1 MNKVAKSSER
11 IQTVLNYWFSSSW
24 DRNSQIPGD
33 LMMKWFGVAYDP
45 VKKSVGSS
53 GEEAQRAI
61 DNEIREMF
69 LEDLKLSI
77 IKDESGTFNSWRED
91 PQGLLAL
98 VIMHDQFPRNIFRK
112 KPEAFAYESYALE
125 LVLGL
130 VKDRQDK
137 KYKLFERVFLYL
149 PLEHS
154 ENMTYQDLGL
164 ELFTDLVKDY
174 ESNPSAKQ
182 YLKFMEEHREI
193 IQKFGRFPHRN
204 DILGRIS
211 TEEEITYLKSGG
223 ARFGQ

>member
-1 MNKVAKSSER
+1 
-11 IQTVLNYWFSSSW
+11 
-24 DRNSQIPGD
+24 
-33 LMMKWFGVAYDP
+33 
-45 VKKSVGSS
+45 
-53 GEEAQRAI
+53 
-61 DNEIREMF
+61 
-69 LEDLKLSI
+69 
-77 IKDESGTFNSWRED
+77 
-91 PQGLLAL
+91 
-98 VIMHDQFPRNIFRK
+98 MHDQFPRNIFRK